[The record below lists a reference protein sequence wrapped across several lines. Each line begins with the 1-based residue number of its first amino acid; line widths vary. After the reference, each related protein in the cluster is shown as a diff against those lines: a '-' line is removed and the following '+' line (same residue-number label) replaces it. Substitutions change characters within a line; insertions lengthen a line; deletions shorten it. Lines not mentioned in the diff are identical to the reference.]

1 MAGNAFVQ
9 AQTFQSQSWQRIER
23 PRPLE
28 RSARH
33 GFHGVRGSRSDHTRS
48 IAAAGVI
55 LVALQSRKRQR
66 GRVCRR
72 GLTPL
77 AERLGRMAGVMPKQ
91 DPAPAL
97 PSLPDMPHFEALGQ
111 MKLADLQHIQ
121 SVILAS
127 PVVLPAAVGVFVVA
141 LLSLRRGRQPWLE
154 ELPLRYDGAW
164 IAAYWQRRPLRL
176 LQRFVEVSIR
186 AGSFSV
192 AMEIDKLLGREEAMS
207 AQRAREAKELITD
220 LGPAFVKIVQ
230 VFASRPDALPEAYQ
244 KEFEGL
250 LERVRPFKKDEAM
263 DTMSRNLGGDEAVRS
278 LFDDMSVFDEPVAA
292 ASVGQVYRAKMN
304 GREVAVKVQR
314 PDVREQVTLDLFVVR
329 QIASIGSFV
338 PIERYA
344 RQFRSL
350 FDLVDRAAPP
360 FIEELDYEFE
370 ASNQKEFAELISKC
384 DLVSDT
390 VQVPE
395 VVQASREVLIQE
407 WLPGKKLTEPGAA
420 KDQAQQV
427 VKVLLNSYMVQ
438 LLETGFLHGD
448 PHPGNFV
455 LMPSG
460 KIGILD
466 YGLMT
471 RISEDKRVALIQYL
485 MHVQANMYDECL
497 QDLVTLEFLPDGIA
511 SDKEA
516 REVIV
521 PRLAETLNIL
531 FEQSDL
537 RVQREKFIKQREELE
552 ASGKLEILQQELQ
565 GIAKKYGSFQLPGY
579 ATLIIRALAT
589 LEGVG
594 LKASS
599 NFSLKSETFPYIAR
613 RLLTDDSLRIR
624 EALRAYLYKGRS
636 RIAPDRLE
644 SLSQGFRTFTNLMKG
659 DRVEA
664 AAAGAP
670 TPETVEATNNTNRNE
685 ARQSGENL
693 DLATKDIAA
702 VLFSPDGNFLQD
714 LLIDEGVAAVDAL
727 SRAAVLQSLRAL
739 NPLGPLAV
747 PVAAPLRLLLG
758 DRLEERLLNRED
770 KQALLVIR
778 KIVQIIQAGQ
788 PISTS
793 GSLQDLQRL
802 VQLATGFG
810 PTLVP
815 GATAFAQRFAQRLV
829 QRALQR
835 VAEDLVQPR
844 EMVNA

>member
-1 MAGNAFVQ
+1 
-9 AQTFQSQSWQRIER
+9 
-23 PRPLE
+23 
-28 RSARH
+28 
-33 GFHGVRGSRSDHTRS
+33 
-48 IAAAGVI
+48 
-55 LVALQSRKRQR
+55 
-66 GRVCRR
+66 
-72 GLTPL
+72 
-77 AERLGRMAGVMPKQ
+77 
-91 DPAPAL
+91 
-97 PSLPDMPHFEALGQ
+97 
-111 MKLADLQHIQ
+111 
-121 SVILAS
+121 
-127 PVVLPAAVGVFVVA
+127 
-141 LLSLRRGRQPWLE
+141 
-154 ELPLRYDGAW
+154 
-164 IAAYWQRRPLRL
+164 
-176 LQRFVEVSIR
+176 
-186 AGSFSV
+186 
-192 AMEIDKLLGREEAMS
+192 
-207 AQRAREAKELITD
+207 
-220 LGPAFVKIVQ
+220 
-230 VFASRPDALPEAYQ
+230 
-244 KEFEGL
+244 
-250 LERVRPFKKDEAM
+250 
-263 DTMSRNLGGDEAVRS
+263 
-278 LFDDMSVFDEPVAA
+278 
-292 ASVGQVYRAKMN
+292 
-304 GREVAVKVQR
+304 
-314 PDVREQVTLDLFVVR
+314 
-329 QIASIGSFV
+329 
-338 PIERYA
+338 
-344 RQFRSL
+344 
-350 FDLVDRAAPP
+350 VDRAAPP

-370 ASNQKEFAELISKC
+370 ASNQKEFAELIAKC

-395 VVQASREVLIQE
+395 VVRASREVLIQE

-497 QDLVTLEFLPDGIA
+497 QDLVTLEFLPAGL
-511 SDKEA
+511 SNDKEA

-552 ASGKLEILQQELQ
+552 ASGKLEVLQQELQ

-664 AAAGAP
+664 ATAGAP
-670 TPETVEATNNTNRNE
+670 TPEAVQMAANAEENTEN
-685 ARQSGENL
+685 AQNL
-693 DLATKDIAA
+693 DFATKDIAA

-714 LLIDEGVAAVDAL
+714 LLIEEGVAAVDAL
-727 SRAAVLQSLRAL
+727 SRAAVLQALRAL

-778 KIVQIIQAGQ
+778 KIVQIIQAAQSEQ
-788 PISTS
+788 PEPTTN
-793 GSLQDLQRL
+793 SLQDLQRL

-810 PTLVP
+810 PTLLP
-815 GATAFAQRFAQRLV
+815 GATAFSQRFAQRLV

-835 VAEDLVQPR
+835 VAEDLEVQPR
-844 EMVNA
+844 ELVNA

>member
-1 MAGNAFVQ
+1 
-9 AQTFQSQSWQRIER
+9 
-23 PRPLE
+23 
-28 RSARH
+28 
-33 GFHGVRGSRSDHTRS
+33 
-48 IAAAGVI
+48 
-55 LVALQSRKRQR
+55 
-66 GRVCRR
+66 
-72 GLTPL
+72 
-77 AERLGRMAGVMPKQ
+77 
-91 DPAPAL
+91 
-97 PSLPDMPHFEALGQ
+97 
-111 MKLADLQHIQ
+111 
-121 SVILAS
+121 
-127 PVVLPAAVGVFVVA
+127 
-141 LLSLRRGRQPWLE
+141 
-154 ELPLRYDGAW
+154 
-164 IAAYWQRRPLRL
+164 
-176 LQRFVEVSIR
+176 
-186 AGSFSV
+186 
-192 AMEIDKLLGREEAMS
+192 
-207 AQRAREAKELITD
+207 
-220 LGPAFVKIVQ
+220 
-230 VFASRPDALPEAYQ
+230 
-244 KEFEGL
+244 
-250 LERVRPFKKDEAM
+250 
-263 DTMSRNLGGDEAVRS
+263 
-278 LFDDMSVFDEPVAA
+278 
-292 ASVGQVYRAKMN
+292 
-304 GREVAVKVQR
+304 
-314 PDVREQVTLDLFVVR
+314 
-329 QIASIGSFV
+329 
-338 PIERYA
+338 
-344 RQFRSL
+344 
-350 FDLVDRAAPP
+350 
-360 FIEELDYEFE
+360 
-370 ASNQKEFAELISKC
+370 
-384 DLVSDT
+384 
-390 VQVPE
+390 
-395 VVQASREVLIQE
+395 
-407 WLPGKKLTEPGAA
+407 
-420 KDQAQQV
+420 
-427 VKVLLNSYMVQ
+427 
-438 LLETGFLHGD
+438 
-448 PHPGNFV
+448 
-455 LMPSG
+455 MPSG

-670 TPETVEATNNTNRNE
+670 TPETVEAKNNTNGNE